1 MSDLVEKDNIDAQSV
16 AIVGVFGAVIAFVL
30 IVGVQVLYYR
40 MERTD
45 EYKKVV
51 EPGSI
56 GLKEMVAEQ
65 ETSLNGYKWV
75 DRDKDVVTI
84 PIDRAMELTVHDL
97 QGRTP

>member
-51 EPGSI
+51 APGSI

-65 ETSLNGYKWV
+65 ETSLNGYRWV
-75 DRDKDVVTI
+75 DRDKDLVTI

-97 QGRTP
+97 QGRKP